1 MGALFG
7 GGPSAPKLPPPPP
20 VVPIPDLEDPAI
32 LAAKRKIQTEAA
44 ARSGRAST
52 LLSGGTDDYSS
63 TKLGTL

>member
-1 MGALFG
+1 MSGLFG
-7 GGPSAPKLPPPPP
+7 GSTPTLPPPPA
-20 VVPIPDLEDPAI
+20 PIPMPDLQDPAI
-32 LAAKRKIQTEAA
+32 LAAQKKTLQDAA